1 MPGTD
6 LKRSLQSNPRK
17 RAAPSDKVTR
27 DAAVSFG
34 NRSRDDARV
43 SIDDIVDKFSATVR
57 NSILFQQPLKWMRT
71 ASSRATDTGGAF
83 HYLSLFDGEN
93 GSINSVAK
101 SFNLRGL
108 PPADLKGKCPIDL

>member
-1 MPGTD
+1 
-6 LKRSLQSNPRK
+6 
-17 RAAPSDKVTR
+17 
-27 DAAVSFG
+27 VSVD
-34 NRSRDDARV
+34 N
-43 SIDDIVDKFSATVR
+43 IVDEFLATVG
-57 NSILFQQPLKWMRT
+57 NFTSSQQPLKWMRAA
-71 ASSRATDTGGAF
+71 ASHATDAGGAF